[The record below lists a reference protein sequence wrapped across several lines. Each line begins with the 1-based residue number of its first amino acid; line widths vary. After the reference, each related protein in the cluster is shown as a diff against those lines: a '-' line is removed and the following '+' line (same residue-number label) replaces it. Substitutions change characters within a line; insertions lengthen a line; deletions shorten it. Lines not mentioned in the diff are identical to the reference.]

1 MKHNKIAYYIKYKK
15 FFKKKNRTEFVPVT
29 KSGPKKTALTCQKKI
44 LKQSAPTI
52 VLYHVTIKLYFKKI
66 SEKKISEKEIC
77 TSKCLCI
84 TKECFHSVGI
94 NKRFFF
100 LLLSPLPSHFYTVFP
115 GLSYYH

>member
-66 SEKKISEKEIC
+66 SEKKN
-77 TSKCLCI
+77 LR
-84 TKECFHSVGI
+84 
-94 NKRFFF
+94 KRN
-100 LLLSPLPSHFYTVFP
+100 LH
-115 GLSYYH
+115 